1 MSCSVGRATG
11 SGPLPKERRE
21 MRTVLALL
29 AGIALMAVGAAA
41 QTSPVARRE
50 VGSLVL
56 ENIPPV
62 PPSLKES
69 LRRWENVRSAA
80 FEDWLA
86 DGSMLISTRFG
97 ATAQLHRVAFP
108 RRRSPAGYLLRRA
121 DQRRGRPTG
130 LRRPLPLP
138 ARCRRRRVLQCLFR
152 RPDGRP
158 APDHPGWHAQS
169 GAGLLARRQDRRLGV
184 GEQGRAGLRHRHLA
198 ARRARR
204 AQSPSRATERSIPSP
219 FRRTAGRSFSAI

>member
-1 MSCSVGRATG
+1 LQRRPCYRIGTPPEGTARDENRTGPLGGHRAHGRRRGGADVAGGAPG
-11 SGPLPKERRE
+11 SG
-21 MRTVLALL
+21 L
-29 AGIALMAVGAAA
+29 AGPGEHPACSALAEGIPPALGERPQRRFRGLAGGRLDADLDPVWRHR
-41 QTSPVARRE
+41 PVAPR
-50 VGSLVL
+50 GL
-56 ENIPPV
+56 
-62 PPSLKES
+62 
-69 LRRWENVRSAA
+69 
-80 FEDWLA
+80 
-86 DGSMLISTRFG
+86 
-97 ATAQLHRVAFP
+97 P
-108 RRRSPAGYLLRRA
+108 RRRSPAAYLLRRA